1 LVQIEETAK
10 AIEILDEFLG
20 RQEYRRTEQF
30 KTAKDLYSRLNDA
43 QGKEQ
48 KS

>member
-1 LVQIEETAK
+1 LVQIEENAK

-20 RQEYRRTEQF
+20 SQEYRQTEQF
-30 KTAKDLYSRLNDA
+30 KIAKGLYSRLSEA

-48 KS
+48 KL